1 MVFMMLTFKLTQM
14 LTLSLTIYIYI
25 IKNFRVDWLNSSMV
39 GGTTGYVMELY
50 PLTLM
55 NYVKKMVPQSLET
68 IGGT

>member
-14 LTLSLTIYIYI
+14 LTLRIYIYI

-55 NYVKKMVPQSLET
+55 NYVKKTVPQSLET

>member
-1 MVFMMLTFKLTQM
+1 
-14 LTLSLTIYIYI
+14 
-25 IKNFRVDWLNSSMV
+25 MV
-39 GGTTGYVMELY
+39 GGTTGYVMGLY